1 MKQQFFNNVSLHTQ
15 KLLDKV
21 EELMSMDINH
31 PQERLLW
38 QVRFKL
44 MEASMF
50 IKAAEDKGQPTLFD
64 NIPPQ
69 ENPNQGR
76 LFDDNGEPAV
86 KPKATRNRV
95 EKVILMN
102 NPNVVGLVV
111 EEEPSESVKL
121 QTKLPSKEDVIFMAK
136 EYSKKHGSGE
146 AFLKVLETF
155 GATKIS
161 EVYAKGDA
169 AVMNLVDA
177 IRI

>member
-1 MKQQFFNNVSLHTQ
+1 MSNLEMNRQGLNEVLFSLLKAEKTRE
-15 KLLDKV
+15 LSLTITKV
-21 EELMSMDINH
+21 EEAIMWL
-31 PQERLLW
+31 
-38 QVRFKL
+38 
-44 MEASMF
+44 
-50 IKAAEDKGQPTLFD
+50 DKTIVLSQPTLFD

-76 LFDDNGEPAV
+76 LFDDNMEPVIVGEPKEKKLKV
-86 KPKATRNRV
+86 KK
-95 EKVILMN
+95 EKVAE
-102 NPNVVGLVV
+102 VV
-111 EEEPSESVKL
+111 EEKKTEI
-121 QTKLPSKEDVIFMAK
+121 KLPSKEDVIFMAK
-136 EYSKKHGSGE
+136 EYSKKNGSGE